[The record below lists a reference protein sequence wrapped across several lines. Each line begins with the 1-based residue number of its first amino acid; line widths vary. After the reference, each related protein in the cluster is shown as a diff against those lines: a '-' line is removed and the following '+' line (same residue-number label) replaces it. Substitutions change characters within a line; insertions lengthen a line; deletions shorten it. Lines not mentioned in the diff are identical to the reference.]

1 MKGLIS
7 NRDDSMGMPVCP
19 NCGMEMEPGFLG
31 TERIFSDVSWFK
43 ERTMFGTGG
52 ESLSIKDKMGMI
64 YIDGYRC
71 TSCKT
76 LLLKY

>member
-1 MKGLIS
+1 
-7 NRDDSMGMPVCP
+7 MPLCP

-43 ERTMFGTGG
+43 EKTMFGTGG
-52 ESLSIKDKMGMI
+52 ESLDIKDKMGMI
-64 YIDGYRC
+64 YIEGFRC
-71 TSCKT
+71 PSCKR